1 LIAKNW
7 LKFAPKNKKSISELL
22 NLKFNNDYDE
32 LDNDYRLHKFVNYI
46 IADKLLDNFGED
58 YITRDFKK
66 KFTMRGKKKFIN
78 TSLLKYTLYEQNFR
92 YNFMSRMNL
101 SAFLHNIYYGYL
113 SKRYKNARFKDV
125 EQLFKLTFYVNDA
138 RKSILQLQGQYDYIF
153 LDAFTY
159 SKAPELWSSEFIAE
173 LYRRLSIKGFLL
185 TYSNSALV
193 RNTLLENNF
202 YVGKILNEKT
212 GKFIGTIAAKDK
224 SLIKHPLTNYELGLC
239 STKAGIPYHDPT
251 LNWTKERIL
260 KQREKDF
267 NNSDLMTSSAYQK
280 FRAQRRENNE

>member
-1 LIAKNW
+1 
-7 LKFAPKNKKSISELL
+7 
-22 NLKFNNDYDE
+22 
-32 LDNDYRLHKFVNYI
+32 
-46 IADKLLDNFGED
+46 
-58 YITRDFKK
+58 
-66 KFTMRGKKKFIN
+66 
-78 TSLLKYTLYEQNFR
+78 
-92 YNFMSRMNL
+92 
-101 SAFLHNIYYGYL
+101 
-113 SKRYKNARFKDV
+113 
-125 EQLFKLTFYVNDA
+125 
-138 RKSILQLQGQYDYIF
+138 
-153 LDAFTY
+153 
-159 SKAPELWSSEFIAE
+159 
-173 LYRRLSIKGFLL
+173 LL